1 MFLITRLLVIGFDSR
16 RHPFHLIKHINL
28 SILYLLVHLSFHQ
41 SNKFNLIKG
50 EWSRNE
56 FELPGPKT
64 YNQLLRPPFKEWKE
78 QPVNHSISFH
88 FIPPIQKKITFFFI
102 AFISWNLLNEMEG
115 IKKYYNSKLIEQL
128 ADNIK
133 TKFIWF
139 LWRKQVVRLVWVEEM
154 KWIID
159 EFMNQL
165 WMKWNP
171 LKQRRPPI
179 QFLFFFP
186 FSLFENER
194 DEEKKRIDGQ
204 LAAGN
209 GRVGLAS
216 FAFSSL
222 WVNGAGTAQCSAK
235 RKRAKQEAK
244 SARLF
249 FSFISI
255 YWRNWN
261 KLRDEMKSAAK
272 KAKELNEMRLFWFMG
287 GATAPRKLKFNF
299 IEFVGLLGSFL
310 LLSLCA
316 ALLLFHSRNE
326 RKRESKLERRRNGP
340 QHTRSLSS
348 TFNGAPMR
356 IRPQWKLGWK
366 ELRQTKQEY

>member
-1 MFLITRLLVIGFDSR
+1 MAGPTPQQWRIELLGVMGQRPSPQKNKPATSLFI
-16 RHPFHLIKHINL
+16 HLL
-28 SILYLLVHLSFHQ
+28 SCLLWLSCLCWRED
-41 SNKFNLIKG
+41 KRCGIWKIKG

-204 LAAGN
+204 LAAEEQAAQLICLL
-209 GRVGLAS
+209 VGYRRRKPQATS
-216 FAFSSL
+216 
-222 WVNGAGTAQCSAK
+222 QK
-235 RKRAKQEAK
+235 RKRASCTNPINK
-244 SARLF
+244 SQLNNS
-249 FSFISI
+249 SFLG
-255 YWRNWN
+255 WAW
-261 KLRDEMKSAAK
+261 
-272 KAKELNEMRLFWFMG
+272 KAKE
-287 GATAPRKLKFNF
+287 K
-299 IEFVGLLGSFL
+299 
-310 LLSLCA
+310 
-316 ALLLFHSRNE
+316 
-326 RKRESKLERRRNGP
+326 
-340 QHTRSLSS
+340 
-348 TFNGAPMR
+348 
-356 IRPQWKLGWK
+356 
-366 ELRQTKQEY
+366 